1 MAKKYGYT
9 LNFSSILATFSF
21 FEFLGGGKMAKKVRL
36 YTLKFSST
44 FSKRGEMAKKYGYTL
59 NFSSIFSHFF
69 SFLEG
74 ENGKKSKAI
83 HSYFRPFFNF

>member
-1 MAKKYGYT
+1 
-9 LNFSSILATFSF
+9 
-21 FEFLGGGKMAKKVRL
+21 MAKKVRL

-44 FSKRGEMAKKYGYTL
+44 FSKRGKMAKKYGYTL

-74 ENGKKSKAI
+74 ENGKNVRLYTHIFVHFLIFEKRENWQKSMAI
-83 HSYFRPFFNF
+83 PPTFRPF